1 MVKNSDHDSKKKK
14 VDLSRRNFLMGFR
27 RLQKQEPEEEQAPQA
42 SLDET
47 YALLREANLAFR
59 DQEYEKARELYKEF
73 LMEEPRNADARLR
86 LGRCLYAAGKFIQAK
101 VEFERVLRERRD
113 DKQAMLH
120 LGLALARLNKPGKAA
135 VIWQMYFD
143 PEAIPVQREINV
155 QLAFLESDDADAPD
169 GQSMADAVEAA
180 MEEWRRQ
187 QG

>member
-1 MVKNSDHDSKKKK
+1 MAKKDDRI
-14 VDLSRRNFLMGFR
+14 DLSRRNFLTGFR
-27 RLQKQEPEEEQAPQA
+27 RIAKKDPEEVQTPQA

-47 YALLREANLAFR
+47 FAVLKEANLAFR
-59 DQEYEKARELYKEF
+59 EQDYEKALPLYKEF
-73 LMEEPRNADARLR
+73 LATESHNADARLR
-86 LGRCLYAAGKFIQAK
+86 LGRCLYQLGKYIQSK

-155 QLAFLESDDADAPD
+155 QLAFLESDDLEAPD
-169 GQSMADAVEAA
+169 GPAMADAVEAA
-180 MEEWRRQ
+180 MEEWRGTQ
-187 QG
+187 EA

>member
-86 LGRCLYAAGKFIQAK
+86 LGRCLYAAGKFVQAK